1 MKRSCDRVIGR
12 SGDRIV
18 SLEAPNQNLTT
29 ETRRHGEGDWEDA
42 DTTRQCVGWIRRGG
56 QILVGVLREIFDES
70 AYDRFLVRTQAT
82 RSVESYREF
91 LREREGAA
99 ARRPRCC

>member
-1 MKRSCDRVIGR
+1 VKRSGDLVIGR

-18 SLEAPNQNLTT
+18 SLEAPNHNLTT
-29 ETRRHGEGDWEDA
+29 EARRHGVGNWENA
-42 DTTRQCVGWIRRGG
+42 GTTRHCVSWLFRGC
-56 QILVGVLREIFDES
+56 QLFVGVLREIFDES
-70 AYDRFLVRTQAT
+70 AYDRFLVRTQAV